1 MRSVLPWI
9 RFSDRGSVP
18 ARRYIVV
25 TLALAV
31 LTLAPTLPSA
41 ALAQTDVSSVAI
53 VTPASR
59 TNQGWDQQGV
69 ENLVAVGG
77 QLGVDVAVA
86 ENAGYDDITPIL
98 LDLVSDGS
106 QLIVCHASGYQS
118 VCPEFAVSEDVP
130 VVVIEN
136 PGAVSA
142 GLVSDI
148 ETQAQDAAYLAGVM
162 AGSETRTGT
171 VAIVVTGQPPTWNF
185 MAVGF
190 AEGLKAARPDARL
203 VYTSVGEGSYDD
215 AAGAKQV
222 TDTVLATNADI
233 IFGMG
238 DGAAFG
244 MVQSIREFNQSRPV
258 EQQARFIDVIGD
270 KSQGDAR
277 DLLLTSVLFDYTAA
291 YTQFIADLGAGTFG
305 SVYTMTLENGG
316 VRLLPPPIAIRP
328 ETTAA
333 VDAARKAIVGG
344 AVTVSVIGDAAGM
357 QARLDA
363 LFPGT

>member
-1 MRSVLPWI
+1 MDTVSNRSTLGLAP
-9 RFSDRGSVP
+9 SLTS
-18 ARRYIVV
+18 RRHLLV
-25 TLALAV
+25 TAGLALLLLIPA
-31 LTLAPTLPSA
+31 LPSPA
-41 ALAQTDVSSVAI
+41 AAQGDVSSVAI

-69 ENLVAVGG
+69 DNLVAVGA
-77 QLGVDVAVA
+77 QTGVEVEVA

-106 QLIVCHASGYQS
+106 QLIVCHASGYQT
-118 VCPEFAVSEDVP
+118 VCPDFAATEDVP

-148 ETQAQDAAYLAGVM
+148 ETQAQEAAYLAGVM
-162 AGSETRTGT
+162 AGNESQTGT
-171 VAIVVTGQPPTWNF
+171 VAIVATGQPPTWNY

-203 VYTSVGEGSYDD
+203 IYTSVGEGTYDD
-215 AAGAKQV
+215 AAGARQV
-222 TDTVLATNADI
+222 TDTVLAANADI
-233 IFGMG
+233 VFGMG

-244 MVQSIREFNQSRPV
+244 MVQSIREFNQSRPA

-291 YTQFIADLGAGTFG
+291 YTQFIADVGAGTFG
-305 SVYTMTLENGG
+305 SVYTMNVANNG
-316 VRLLPPPIAIRP
+316 VRLLSPPIAVRP
-328 ETTAA
+328 ETTVA
-333 VDAARKAIVGG
+333 VEAARTAIVGG
-344 AVTVSVIGDAAGM
+344 TVVVSAIGDASGM
-357 QARLDA
+357 QARLDV
-363 LFPGT
+363 LFPGS

>member
-1 MRSVLPWI
+1 MSSLTLCLGL
-9 RFSDRGSVP
+9 SARGAVP
-18 ARRYIVV
+18 PGRRIVMLV
-25 TLALAV
+25 ALAV
-31 LTLAPTLPSA
+31 LLLAPAPPMDAS
-41 ALAQTDVSSVAI
+41 AQTDVSSVAI

-69 ENLVAVGG
+69 DNLVAVGG

-86 ENAGYDDITPIL
+86 ETAGYDDITPIL
-98 LDLVSDGS
+98 LDLASDGS
-106 QLIVCHASGYQS
+106 QMIVCHASGYQS
-118 VCPEFAVSEDVP
+118 VCPEFAASEDVP

-162 AGSETRTGT
+162 AGSETRTGM
-171 VAIVVTGQPPTWNF
+171 VAIVVTGQPPTWNY

-222 TDTVLATNADI
+222 TDTVLAANADI
-233 IFGMG
+233 VFGMG

-277 DLLLTSVLFDYTAA
+277 DLLLTSVLFDYRAV
-291 YTQFIADLGAGTFG
+291 YTRFISDVEAGTFG

-316 VRLLPPPIAIRP
+316 VRLLPPPIPVRP

-333 VDAARKAIVGG
+333 VDAAQKAIVRKT
-344 AVTVSVIGDAAGM
+344 VTVSVIGDAAGM

>member
-1 MRSVLPWI
+1 MRSVST
-9 RFSDRGSVP
+9 RSVP
-18 ARRYIVV
+18 AARSSHARRRHLIVALG
-25 TLALAV
+25 LAALLLIPA
-31 LTLAPTLPSA
+31 LPSPVA
-41 ALAQTDVSSVAI
+41 AQEDVSRVAI

-69 ENLVAVGG
+69 DNLVAVGT
-77 QLGVDVAVA
+77 QTGVEVEVA

-98 LDLVSDGS
+98 LDLASDGS
-106 QLIVCHASGYQS
+106 QLIVCHASGYQA
-118 VCPEFAVSEDVP
+118 VCPDFAATEQVP

-148 ETQAQDAAYLAGVM
+148 ETQAQEAAYLAGVM

-171 VAIVVTGQPPTWNF
+171 VAIVVTGQPPTWNY

-190 AEGLKAARPDARL
+190 AEGLKASRPDAHL
-203 VYTSVGEGSYDD
+203 IYTSVGEGTYDD

-222 TDTVLATNADI
+222 TDTVLAANADI
-233 IFGMG
+233 VFGMG

-270 KSQGDAR
+270 KSNGDAH

-291 YTQFIADLGAGTFG
+291 YTQFISDVEAGTFG
-305 SVYTMTLENGG
+305 SIYTMNVANNG
-316 VRLLPPPIAIRP
+316 VRLLPPPIAVRP

-333 VDAARKAIVGG
+333 VDAARTAIVDGR
-344 AVTVSVIGDAAGM
+344 VVVSAIGDAGGM
-357 QARLDA
+357 QARLGA
-363 LFPGT
+363 LFPRV